1 LIKTVEQE
9 ISTRGEEHIQNITD
23 RVQEQLE
30 RSGAKTGFVLLFIM
44 SSTSSLAIMEWE
56 EGLLSDLPSMME
68 KIAPKEAE
76 YEHEKAW
83 HDGNG
88 HSHMRASLLGASLSI
103 PFNDGGLLLGTWQQI
118 ILVEFDVRPRKRR
131 LVIQIHGE

>member
-1 LIKTVEQE
+1 MIKTVEQE

-68 KIAPKEAE
+68 RIAPKEAE